1 MKKVVAL
8 AIGIGLILT
17 AIAQAGD
24 MTGAQL
30 KKAFTGT
37 SMTFTGKSGNGTS
50 VYNADG
56 SASIVFKGKP
66 SKGSGVSKGRAS
78 APPGTLSGEG
88 RRAALPSSLS
98 AATNIGPRT
107 GSRSHFTEPQVCN
120 AGDGAVLPSPLVGE
134 GGSARS
140 AETEEGCWTECRQC
154 QLEHPHPTSLRE
166 ATFSHKGRRESAPPF
181 GALANRNDDVLR
193 E

>member
-17 AIAQAGD
+17 AIAQAED

-66 SKGSGVSKGRAS
+66 SKGKWRVKGSSICTAWDNIRDGKEGCFTVEALGGNKYQS
-78 APPGTLSGEG
+78 SNGFTLS
-88 RRAALPSSLS
+88 L
-98 AATNIGPRT
+98 
-107 GSRSHFTEPQVCN
+107 H
-120 AGDGAVLPSPLVGE
+120 
-134 GGSARS
+134 
-140 AETEEGCWTECRQC
+140 
-154 QLEHPHPTSLRE
+154 
-166 ATFSHKGRRESAPPF
+166 
-181 GALANRNDDVLR
+181 
-193 E
+193 